1 MGNQALIVK
10 VNTEEVPEVAA
21 LHRIDA
27 PDNWQE
33 VVNER
38 VTQERVSRSS

>member
-1 MGNQALIVK
+1 MGFTA
-10 VNTEEVPEVAA
+10 
-21 LHRIDA
+21 RIDA